1 MGDVELR
8 TWRRWSENAA
18 DDVEGYFKRQC
29 QICPTRTLAAIAAF
43 LSRQQA
49 RRTLPKSDMRRIA
62 LEQAQ
67 RVLEMRRMEHVE
79 APWGSGD

>member
-1 MGDVELR
+1 METAEVRTWQRWRENVTEDVE
-8 TWRRWSENAA
+8 
-18 DDVEGYFKRQC
+18 DYFKRQC
-29 QICPTRTLAAIAAF
+29 QICPTKMLAGIASL

-67 RVLEMRRMEHVE
+67 RVLEMRRTERVE
-79 APWGSGD
+79 VYSND